1 MRTILIFILISATV
15 SAISCSFN
23 PFFPETS
30 LPPPIKSSPARTVQ
44 LLKAAYEQRDIY
56 AFEKLIYDRAEYSS
70 YTQVS
75 HDYADLTQFQLFL
88 DKVSIDDIFMPN
100 KFLPSNRDIYYYE
113 LKWGKES
120 QIHEKMFSQA
130 DEIVFLSPFSAGE
143 TIYERS
149 GADTIS
155 AFVKTNQSQI
165 RIKYNGEEFIIDI
178 TGQIFAMKKD
188 DDVWKIWKWIEL
200 NN

>member
-1 MRTILIFILISATV
+1 MRTILIFILISAAI

-75 HDYADLTQFQLFL
+75 HDYEGLTKLQFQL
-88 DKVSIDDIFMPN
+88 KVPIDDIFMQN
-100 KFLPSNRDIYYYE
+100 RFLPSNQDYYE
-113 LKWGKES
+113 LKWGEEQK
-120 QIHEKMFSQA
+120 IHEKMFSQA

-143 TIYERS
+143 TIYETS
-149 GADTIS
+149 GTDTIS

-165 RIKYNGEEFIIDI
+165 RIKYKGEEFIIDI